1 MIARTL
7 LVTAI
12 AAAAL
17 LVGCSEPPQQE
28 LNAAKE
34 ALEKAKEAGAEAY
47 APSQLQAAQ
56 VSYELALKEISVE
69 TRKLPF
75 LRKYDKII
83 ETLQSTASA
92 AQSAQK
98 AVETTKKRISGE
110 AQDLITQTKILI
122 DSLDTLLRVAE
133 KKNKEVGTL
142 PADLDSIRISAMNA
156 STALGTGD
164 LFMAKEK
171 AMEAH
176 GKALATKVV
185 ADSLFPP
192 PSKKR
197 SLKR

>member
-7 LVTAI
+7 LATAI
-12 AAAAL
+12 AAAAF

-34 ALEKAKEAGAEAY
+34 AIEKAKEAGAEAY

-98 AVETTKKRISGE
+98 AVETTKKRINGE
-110 AQDLITQTKILI
+110 AQDLITQTKIII
-122 DSLDTLLRVAE
+122 DSLDTLLRTAE
-133 KKNKEVGTL
+133 KKKKEVGTL

-176 GKALATKVV
+176 GKALATKAV

-192 PSKKR
+192 PPKKR